1 MERCIIVF
9 EINMRKY
16 LLAALLSL
24 FTFLLLLSTPAC
36 AHATETKKII
46 MIDPG
51 HGGIDSGCIINNI
64 CEKSINLNISKK
76 VKLYLE
82 QKGFNVVLTRNS
94 DESLY
99 KYCKTGD
106 TIERRDL
113 NARVNKINQS
123 NASIFV
129 SIHVDS
135 YHDHTVN
142 GSMVYFFNDQCL
154 QSKALAKNIQNSLN
168 NLTIDG
174 KKRMSHNSRAED
186 YYILKNTTKPG
197 VLVEA
202 GYLTNPRER
211 ELLTTN
217 EFKQKLAKSIAAGI
231 EKYLN
236 NQK

>member
-1 MERCIIVF
+1 MERCINVF
-9 EINMRKY
+9 EINRRKY
-16 LLAALLSL
+16 IFAALFSL
-24 FTFLLLLSTPAC
+24 FALILFISVSAC
-36 AHATETKKII
+36 AHATENKKTIV
-46 MIDPG
+46 IDPG

-64 CEKSINLNISKK
+64 CEKNINLSISKK
-76 VKLYLE
+76 IKLYLE
-82 QKGFNVVLTRNS
+82 QKGFNVVLTRS
-94 DESLY
+94 GDESLY
-99 KYCKTGD
+99 KYCKAGD

-123 NASIFV
+123 NARIFV

-135 YHDHTVN
+135 YHDRTMN
-142 GSMVYFFNDQCL
+142 GSVVYYFNDQCL

-168 NLTIDG
+168 NITVNG
-174 KKRMSHNSRAED
+174 KKRMSHNSQTAD

-202 GYLTNPRER
+202 GYLTNQWER

-217 EFKQKLAKSIAAGI
+217 DFKDKLAKSIASGI

-236 NQK
+236 TLK